1 MDKIDEFFSTYP
13 DFDYDHSASFMQEY
27 YRMCDF
33 FEWDRD
39 DPDREDAR
47 EEFRTAMVQEFNSLY
62 GKDVDD
68 ISAWQEL
75 CQIVHIF
82 PIPDDIKI
90 CRQVTFRLFQPN
102 LVIPEQLP
110 DKH

>member
-1 MDKIDEFFSTYP
+1 MDKIDEFFSNYP
-13 DFDYDHSASFMQEY
+13 NFDYDHSASFMQEF

-47 EEFRTAMVQEFNSLY
+47 EQFRTAMVQVFNSLY

-75 CQIVHIF
+75 CQIVCIF
-82 PIPDDIKI
+82 PVPDDIET
-90 CRQVTFRLFQPN
+90 CRQVTLRLFQPY